1 MFHIAIDDIILI
13 FINLLCCI
21 VSALL
26 LFLFIPTDTCRCCT
40 FSTVDVDM
48 TVADAVIA
56 NGTHVLYPSNDLMP
70 CCKNSF
76 GVVSVMI
83 SYISFYHGLCL
94 LPSKPRSTIQDV
106 ILHLFR
112 VLLETNIF
120 PCLLLALY
128 MSSVYEYDTLP
139 RTLHRLPTAATIVI
153 FHLLSSPTNLPHPHP
168 TFFDLLIPFLLL
180 VWSFLSLFGFF
191 VSASSQ
197 TLVADGKSRRI

>member
-1 MFHIAIDDIILI
+1 M
-13 FINLLCCI
+13 
-21 VSALL
+21 SALL

-56 NGTHVLYPSNDLMP
+56 NGTHVLYPSNTLMP

-76 GVVSVMI
+76 GVVSLMI

-106 ILHLFR
+106 IIHLFR

-139 RTLHRLPTAATIVI
+139 RILYRLPIAATTVLLI
-153 FHLLSSPTNLPHPHP
+153 HLLSSLTNLPHPHP

-180 VWSFLSLFGFF
+180 VCSFLSSFGFV